1 MTFPPSR
8 ADKNALVIAVFFSY
22 MKEVKCYRLSSNS
35 LWPSWLMLFP
45 SSYLKSRALSW
56 ICNVLSDKHTYMCLS
71 RIYSII
77 LGDFSINIITMFTI
91 HSFYWQ
97 AFRFFQTFTPQ
108 IMLRVISFTYIF
120 VHTCEHAYKVILY
133 KWAHW
138 VKGYACTF

>member
-8 ADKNALVIAVFFSY
+8 ADKNTLVIAVFFSY
-22 MKEVKCYRLSSNS
+22 MKEVKCYRLSSNI
-35 LWPSWLMLFP
+35 LWPSRPILFP
-45 SSYLKSRALSW
+45 SSYFQSQALSW
-56 ICNVLSDKHTYMCLS
+56 ICDVLSDKHTYMCLS

-77 LGDFSINIITMFTI
+77 LCDFSIYIITMFNI

-108 IMLRVISFTYIF
+108 IMSWVISSTYIF
-120 VHTCEHAYKVILY
+120 VHTCEHMYKIILY

-138 VKGYACTF
+138 IKF